1 MPREFP
7 GEGLIE
13 FSSRVP
19 KSDYDEFIGNFPLH
33 GATSW
38 FIRTALRE
46 FNISCRDNPN
56 AIAHIRANIQKLT
69 TVPQP
74 TGE

>member
-7 GEGLIE
+7 DLGLIE

-19 KSDYDEFIGNFPLH
+19 KNDYDEFIGNFPLH

-46 FNISCRDNPN
+46 FNLQC
-56 AIAHIRANIQKLT
+56 RANPAAIETIRESIGKMLATSTSQ
-69 TVPQP
+69 
-74 TGE
+74 GE